1 MKRACDLWDNISLT
15 HEPLASQKEWQEMEE
30 QKKYLKKYWPQ
41 ISKFDE
47 S

>member
-1 MKRACDLWDNISLT
+1 MKRACDLWDISLT
-15 HEPLASQKEWQEMEE
+15 HESLESQKRRQEMEE

-47 S
+47 C